1 MDTGINTDPPIVITN
16 TTISNDLSI
25 ATPTS
30 TTTSSSTA
38 TSKLLKWSSVTSPI
52 SVIPCTEPVGPNVP
66 LRHTFLDIF
75 HLLFTTSLLEVIT
88 QQTNLYAKQ
97 ILSDSAF
104 RKFNPITT
112 NELKAYIG
120 FMILMVINN
129 LPSLYDYWKK
139 DPVYN
144 YAAVASK
151 ISRDHFK
158 EISRFLHF
166 TDNSKHT
173 HNREDPEYDRLWK
186 VRPVITSITQTY
198 LNSYNPHHQMSIDE
212 AMIPFKGRS
221 SLKQYIPNK
230 QKGESKY
237 GLGPMRSMVL

>member
-1 MDTGINTDPPIVITN
+1 
-16 TTISNDLSI
+16 
-25 ATPTS
+25 
-30 TTTSSSTA
+30 
-38 TSKLLKWSSVTSPI
+38 
-52 SVIPCTEPVGPNVP
+52 
-66 LRHTFLDIF
+66 
-75 HLLFTTSLLEVIT
+75 
-88 QQTNLYAKQ
+88 
-97 ILSDSAF
+97 
-104 RKFNPITT
+104 
-112 NELKAYIG
+112 
-120 FMILMVINN
+120 MILMGINK

-144 YAAVASK
+144 YAPVASK
-151 ISRDHFK
+151 ISRDRFE

-230 QKGESKY
+230 PTKRGIKVWVRADAINGFVSAIKVYVGKQGGVAVTGFGEKVVKDLTEAISGKNYSIYCDNYFTSVNLFQDLLKRKIYACGTIRSNQKGYPDDIKIY
-237 GLGPMRSMVL
+237 IKKG